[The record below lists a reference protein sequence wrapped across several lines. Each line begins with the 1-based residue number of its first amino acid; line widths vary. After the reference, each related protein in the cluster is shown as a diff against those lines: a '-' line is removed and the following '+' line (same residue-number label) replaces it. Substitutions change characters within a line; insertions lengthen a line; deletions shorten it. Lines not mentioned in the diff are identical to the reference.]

1 MRGTADP
8 ALRSALEGLKNVEGC
23 RVGLCAE
30 GLEGP
35 LAGTRFCVRAEE
47 ALPSASLIKVLVL
60 AELLR
65 QADSG
70 RVSLGQRV
78 SVGNDDLVED
88 SEMVGAERLPAEL
101 TVGRLAEG
109 MISVSDNTATNLLI
123 SLLGEGRINVLARD
137 LGLRRTALRRKM
149 MDFAARSRGEENLT
163 SASDMTALLAAI
175 WNGTFLSPRSRDLA
189 LDLLGRQGLTSRIPL
204 SLQPGARFLH
214 KTGELEHVEND
225 AGLVVLPEGTFALA
239 ILTLGDLEKATL
251 RIEVAVVHLCE
262 AFGGTRIVP

>member
-8 ALRSALEGLKNVEGC
+8 ALRSALEGLRDAEGC

-70 RVSLGQRV
+70 RVSPGQRV

-123 SLLGEGRINVLARD
+123 SLLGKARINVLARD

-149 MDFAARSRGEENLT
+149 MAFAARSRGEENLT

-175 WNGTFLSPRSRDLA
+175 WNGTFLSAGSRDLA
-189 LDLLGRQGLTSRIPL
+189 LDLLGRQRLLSRIPL
-204 SLQPGARFLH
+204 PLQPGARFLH

-225 AGLVVLPEGTFALA
+225 AGLVVLPEGAFALA
-239 ILTLGDLEKATL
+239 ILTLGDLEKAAP
-251 RIEVAVVHLCE
+251 RIEVAVARLCE
-262 AFGGTRIVP
+262 AFGGTTTVP